1 MENNRTGQCPYYFFY
16 IFFQDRAVFANQARD
31 LLSRMDKDA
40 SFFEELESRSL
51 DKVHHAYIFE
61 NNRGEIREMLLQFEV
76 NENILM
82 GNFSLIK
89 KKDIQVNH
97 TREKIDFDIIGLTCH
112 YWHALNIL
120 AAADS

>member
-1 MENNRTGQCPYYFFY
+1 MPLLLLLH
-16 IFFQDRAVFANQARD
+16 FFQDRAVFANQAKC

-51 DKVHHAYIFE
+51 DHVPHEYIFE
-61 NNRGEIREMLLQFEV
+61 KHRGEIREMLLQFEV

-89 KKDIQVNH
+89 KRIC
-97 TREKIDFDIIGLTCH
+97 RLIIPVKKLTS
-112 YWHALNIL
+112 IL
-120 AAADS
+120 SG